1 MPYASIEKRREYQR
15 KWRKEHPDLNRKYK
29 NKHYAEKLIEMKKSK
44 ENINDNLIKANTK
57 LVDKL
62 KWIKEDKERLTRRI
76 DRAIEYIEEKY
87 EMTLKDSME
96 NFLDHDERIEKKRL
110 LHILEILKN
119 DFWED
124 DE

>member
-1 MPYASIEKRREYQR
+1 MVLKDRRALER
-15 KWRKEHPDLNRKYK
+15 ELN
-29 NKHYAEKLIEMKKSK
+29 ELKKSYRDILNS
-44 ENINDNLIKANTK
+44 NIK
-57 LVDKL
+57 LSDEL
-62 KWIKEDKERLTRRI
+62 RWIKEDKERLTRRI

>member
-1 MPYASIEKRREYQR
+1 MELRDRRTLEKE
-15 KWRKEHPDLNRKYK
+15 LN
-29 NKHYAEKLIEMKKSK
+29 ELKKSYRDILNS
-44 ENINDNLIKANTK
+44 NIK
-57 LVDKL
+57 LSDE
-62 KWIKEDKERLTRRI
+62 IRRTREDKKRLARRI
-76 DRAIEYIEEKY
+76 ERAIEYIEEKY

-124 DE
+124 NE

>member
-1 MPYASIEKRREYQR
+1 MVLKDRRALER
-15 KWRKEHPDLNRKYK
+15 ELN
-29 NKHYAEKLIEMKKSK
+29 ELKKSYRDILNS
-44 ENINDNLIKANTK
+44 NIK
-57 LVDKL
+57 LSDEL
-62 KWIKEDKERLTRRI
+62 RWIKEDKERLTRRI
-76 DRAIEYIEEKY
+76 ERAIEYIEEKY

-124 DE
+124 DEWI